1 MLTQKIKQLCVRYGH
16 ELQVLWWFLRR
27 PITRGSKCLVICDD
41 KVLLVRPSYSHRK
54 WTIPGG
60 GVKQRETFAAAATRE
75 LLEETGV
82 VVSGLTYFYEYKQVI
97 EYKND
102 TVQCFYGFVADD
114 TVKIDNAEIVEY
126 GWFSLDNLPSDASP
140 SVEKI
145 IQVFNISI

>member
-75 LLEETGV
+75 LLEKN
-82 VVSGLTYFYEYKQVI
+82 LTQASRYSRTDIDDSAIIFKYIERYEKR
-97 EYKND
+97 
-102 TVQCFYGFVADD
+102 
-114 TVKIDNAEIVEY
+114 
-126 GWFSLDNLPSDASP
+126 L
-140 SVEKI
+140 
-145 IQVFNISI
+145 